1 MKEDEASLARKQEYY
16 ERLLA
21 MDVFGEG
28 DYVELARI
36 YGSRGNWEEQRR
48 MLSKVLRLY
57 PSVEYAEQLS
67 AVTVY
72 RDDTEEEMAALADR
86 IREALEQQDVP
97 ALRALALSEEWH
109 RLLQEGMEAI
119 ETRTHYQAGED
130 ILQIAAGG
138 NLQDILPCRLPPA
151 ARLWRSPGAAG
162 RDVSCFTGQ
171 TLRRQHW
178 VPRLWRTGHMPE
190 K

>member
-1 MKEDEASLARKQEYY
+1 MRKNKFNFPICFTFLLLAGLTACGQTPAETEQILPMQTEAPSATAEPAEPFTEEQLRQAISELKEDEASLARKQEYY

-119 ETRTHYQAGED
+119 ETRTH
-130 ILQIAAGG
+130 
-138 NLQDILPCRLPPA
+138 
-151 ARLWRSPGAAG
+151 
-162 RDVSCFTGQ
+162 
-171 TLRRQHW
+171 
-178 VPRLWRTGHMPE
+178 
-190 K
+190 